1 MTGVQTCALPI
12 LFTAAGRQT
21 AMPAR
26 VAVPAVTTL
35 GYAGVLAGPA
45 LIGFAAQAL
54 GLPAALLIVAALLLS
69 VAAAGRSLRV

>member
-1 MTGVQTCALPI
+1 
-12 LFTAAGRQT
+12 
-21 AMPAR
+21 MPAR

-54 GLPAALLIVAALLLS
+54 GLPAALLIVTALLLG

>member
-1 MTGVQTCALPI
+1 
-12 LFTAAGRQT
+12 
-21 AMPAR
+21 MPAR

-54 GLPAALLIVAALLLS
+54 GLPAALLIVAALLLG